1 MIPLAL
7 KCESECSNVCSKR
20 GALQWVMWCCC
31 ISWCTRSAPPP
42 PPSSRSST
50 FSCQAPPRS
59 RRPPNGCRGRRGPIY
74 CHSCEVSGACHFFRS
89 GLTRVLYNG
98 FPTNYNIDFIKFWWN
113 TLQLNKI
120 TVQGV
125 GWVSEFALKWSQMNR
140 IAPSYLIKESPKLSV
155 KFPTHCQWLR
165 NFCCLK
171 GSRQLLPID
180 QKLLACI
187 EGE

>member
-1 MIPLAL
+1 M
-7 KCESECSNVCSKR
+7 R
-20 GALQWVMWCCC
+20 WCCC

-42 PPSSRSST
+42 PPSSRSWT

-98 FPTNYNIDFIKFWWN
+98 FPNYNIDFIKFWWN
-113 TLQLNKI
+113 KLQLNKI
-120 TVQGV
+120 TLQGV

-140 IAPSYLIKESPKLSV
+140 MYCNLISYQGKCNSFSQVPNSLSV
-155 KFPTHCQWLR
+155 V
-165 NFCCLK
+165 
-171 GSRQLLPID
+171 GQLLLSLRI
-180 QKLLACI
+180 
-187 EGE
+187 

>member
-1 MIPLAL
+1 M
-7 KCESECSNVCSKR
+7 R
-20 GALQWVMWCCC
+20 WCCC

-42 PPSSRSST
+42 PPSSRSWTS
-50 FSCQAPPRS
+50 SCQAPPRS

-98 FPTNYNIDFIKFWWN
+98 FPNYNIDFIKFWWN
-113 TLQLNKI
+113 TLQQNKI

-140 IAPSYLIKESPKLSV
+140 MYCNLISYQGKCNSFSQVPNSLSV
-155 KFPTHCQWLR
+155 V
-165 NFCCLK
+165 
-171 GSRQLLPID
+171 GQLLLSLRI
-180 QKLLACI
+180 LAIVAHRPEAACLH
-187 EGE
+187 